1 MNINLIKRKN
11 ELTFA
16 DLKMGDVFYPVPDYE
31 DDETGLYMVIDPVE
45 YNECDNYLVK
55 LNAVDFEDGTLTFF
69 PSDTAVRKCIATI
82 GAEG

>member
-1 MNINLIKRKN
+1 MNINLIRRKK

-31 DDETGLYMVIDPVE
+31 ESDTGLYMVIDPVE
-45 YNECDNYLVK
+45 YDDYNNNLVK
-55 LNAVDFEDGTLTFF
+55 LNAVDFRDGTLTFF
-69 PSDTAVRKCIATI
+69 SSDTLVRKCITTI

>member
-1 MNINLIKRKN
+1 MNVNLIRRKN

-31 DDETGLYMVIDPVE
+31 EDETDLYMVIETIE
-45 YNECDNYLVK
+45 YEDYTGNSIE
-55 LNAVDFEDGTLTFF
+55 LNTVDFKDGTLVCF
-69 PSDTAVRKCIATI
+69 PPSTVVRKCIATI

>member
-1 MNINLIKRKN
+1 MNVNLIKRKN

-31 DDETGLYMVIDPVE
+31 EDETDLYMVIDNIE
-45 YNECDNYLVK
+45 YEDYTGNSIE
-55 LNAVDFEDGTLTFF
+55 LNAVIFKDGTLTYFS
-69 PSDTAVRKCIATI
+69 PDTVVRKCIATI

>member
-1 MNINLIKRKN
+1 MNINLVRRKN

-31 DDETGLYMVIDPVE
+31 EEETDLYMVIDPIE
-45 YNECDNYLVK
+45 YDNYPGNPIE
-55 LNAVDFEDGTLTFF
+55 LNAVVFKDGTLVCF
-69 PSDTAVRKCIATI
+69 PPSTVVRKCIATI

>member
-16 DLKMGDVFYPVPDYE
+16 DLKMGDAFYPVPDYE
-31 DDETGLYMVIDPVE
+31 EDETDLYMVIDPVE
-45 YNECDNYLVK
+45 YEDDTFNSVE
-55 LNAVDFEDGTLTFF
+55 LNAVNFKDGTLVYFAPNTL
-69 PSDTAVRKCIATI
+69 VKKCIATI

>member
-1 MNINLIKRKN
+1 MNVNLIRRKN

-31 DDETGLYMVIDPVE
+31 EDETDLYMVIDTIEYDDYTGNHVE
-45 YNECDNYLVK
+45 
-55 LNAVDFEDGTLTFF
+55 LNAVKFNDGALTCFSPF
-69 PSDTAVRKCIATI
+69 IVVRKCIATL